1 MRRRFVQH
9 NKRHAGRKS
18 KPRKTYFYS
27 RKHDDAT
34 SLPKNEV
41 AQGEGRAF
49 LCLAWPARLQHTT
62 VQKNFLHYWYLL
74 NCDIDT
80 RRAVAAVVPC
90 RVYLQEAPSPYLGSI
105 IPFSSFVLTTDTS
118 PIASKN
124 SFNASGVKHCN
135 QKGATQR
142 TSCIL
147 SSQQKHAAAAPS

>member
-1 MRRRFVQH
+1 MQH

-41 AQGEGRAF
+41 ARGKDVPS
-49 LCLAWPARLQHTT
+49 CVWPGLHACSIPPYK
-62 VQKNFLHYWYLL
+62 KNFLHYWYLL